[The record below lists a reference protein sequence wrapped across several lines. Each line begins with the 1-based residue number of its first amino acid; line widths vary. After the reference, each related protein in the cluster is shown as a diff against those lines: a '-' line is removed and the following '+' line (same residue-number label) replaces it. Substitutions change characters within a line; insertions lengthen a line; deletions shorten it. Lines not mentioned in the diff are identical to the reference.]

1 MTDIFDLRRGPGALL
16 ISVPH
21 CGTGLMPGLD
31 RRLTGPAQA
40 LPDTDWH
47 VPRLYAFAEALGAS
61 MISAR
66 YSRYVIDLNR
76 PPDGG
81 SLYPG
86 QATTGLCPTTLFD
99 GAPLYRPGQEP
110 GDAEIAERRERYWRP
125 YHEALAGE
133 LARIRAAHGHAL
145 LFDAHSIASEVPRL
159 FEGRL
164 PDLNLGT
171 ARGASC
177 PAEIGASLL
186 AAASGHGYSAVLD
199 GRFVGGHITRHYG
212 RPAERVL
219 AVQLE
224 LAQIAYMEEGPP
236 FAYDEVKAAR
246 LVPVLRRI
254 LETYIAAGA
263 GLVQTSSSSA
273 PQRPRM

>member
-1 MTDIFDLRRGPGALL
+1 MSDIFDLRRGPGPLL

-21 CGTGLMPGLD
+21 CGIGLMPGLE
-31 RRLTGPAQA
+31 RRLAAPAQA

-47 VPRLYAFAEALGAS
+47 VPRLYAFAEGLGAS

-66 YSRYVIDLNR
+66 FSRYVIDLNR
-76 PPDGG
+76 PPDGA

-99 GAPLYRPGQEP
+99 GTPLYLPGQEP
-110 GDAEIAERRERYWRP
+110 DEAEIAARREQYWRP
-125 YHEALAGE
+125 YHAALAAE

-145 LFDAHSIASEVPRL
+145 LFDAHSIASRMPRL

-177 PAEIGASLL
+177 PTEIGARLL
-186 AAASGHGYSAVLD
+186 AAATGHGYSAVLD

-212 RPAERVL
+212 RPAEGVL

-236 FAYDEVKAAR
+236 FAYDETKASR
-246 LVPVLRRI
+246 LVPVLKRI
-254 LETYIAAGA
+254 LETYIAG
-263 GLVQTSSSSA
+263 GS
-273 PQRPRM
+273 